1 MEYLVLGLILFLGVH
16 SVRIVAEGW
25 RSRMVER
32 MGAMPFKAVYSI
44 VSVVGFGLIIWGF
57 GQARQTPVLLWVAP
71 VGLRHALSLLNLVGF
86 VLLVAAYIPNNFFK
100 ARFHHPMILG
110 VKSWALAH
118 LLVNG
123 FVAQLVLFGSFLV
136 WAVADYIAARR
147 RDRLQ
152 GTVYAPANTTATVVT
167 VVLGVGAWA
176 VFAFVLH
183 GMLIGNRPFG

>member
-1 MEYLVLGLILFLGVH
+1 MEYLILGLVLFLGVH
-16 SVRIVAEGW
+16 SVRIFADGW
-25 RSRMVER
+25 RTQMVNR
-32 MGAMPFKAVYSI
+32 LGLLPFKAMY
-44 VSVVGFGLIIWGF
+44 SVVSLLGFGLIIWGF

-71 VGLRHALSLLNLVGF
+71 VGLRHALSLLNLLGF
-86 VLLVAAYIPNNFFK
+86 VLLAAAYIPNNFFK

-110 VKSWALAH
+110 VKSWAVAH

-123 FVAQLVLFGSFLV
+123 FAAHLVLFGSFLL

-147 RDRLQ
+147 RDHVQ
-152 GTVYAPANTTATVVT
+152 GTVYAAANTTSTVVT
-167 VVLGVGAWA
+167 VVVGVVAWA